1 MPGGG
6 GSGLPPTR
14 VLSKCQQEVA
24 KAKAANPNGM
34 VGGPGAPVCESDGS
48 YRPKQCS
55 GSSGYCHCVDVLG
68 NEVVGTSRAP
78 GQWNINCAD
87 YGNCFFR
94 IFPIF
99 SRIPW
104 IEYAQFFYRYYLYF
118 ELSKFLIEN
127 RK

>member
-24 KAKAANPNGM
+24 KAKAANANGM
-34 VGGPGAPVCESDGS
+34 VGGPGAPVCMADGS

-68 NEVVGTSRAP
+68 NEVAGTSRAP
-78 GQWNINCAD
+78 GQWNIKCAD
-87 YGNCFFR
+87 FGKCVWHASY
-94 IFPIF
+94 FP
-99 SRIPW
+99 RIPR
-104 IEYAQFFYRYYLYF
+104 IEYAH
-118 ELSKFLIEN
+118 FLFSIRN
-127 RK
+127 FCPILFG